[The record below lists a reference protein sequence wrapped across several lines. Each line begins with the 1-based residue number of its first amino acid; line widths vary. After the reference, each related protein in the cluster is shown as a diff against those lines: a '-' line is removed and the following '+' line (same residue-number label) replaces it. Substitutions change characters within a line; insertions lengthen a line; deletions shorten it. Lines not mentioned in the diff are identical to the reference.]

1 MVHSRTLSLP
11 NPMTRPQ
18 YLFLLIC
25 ALLSFALGA
34 TLLTFHFMNQ
44 RAEVDLVAEQ
54 AKLAGFQE
62 ELNRGEISRR
72 LTLSIAQDLS
82 AFASQK
88 PEIQHLF
95 ARYGIT
101 LNKNAPAP

>member
-1 MVHSRTLSLP
+1 
-11 NPMTRPQ
+11 MTRPQ
-18 YLFLLIC
+18 YLLLMIC

-34 TLLTFHFMNQ
+34 TLLTFQFMNQ
-44 RAEVDLVAEQ
+44 RAEADLVAEQ
-54 AKLAGFQE
+54 TKLAGFQE

-72 LTLSIAQDLS
+72 LTLSLAQDLS
-82 AFASQK
+82 AFLSQK

-101 LNKNAPAP
+101 LNKNAPEPKP

>member
-1 MVHSRTLSLP
+1 
-11 NPMTRPQ
+11 MTRPQ
-18 YLFLLIC
+18 YWLLLIFAFC
-25 ALLSFALGA
+25 SFILGA
-34 TLLTFHFMNQ
+34 TLVGIHLRNQ
-44 RAEVDLVAEQ
+44 RAEADMVAEQ
-54 AKLAGFQE
+54 TKLANFQE

-82 AFASQK
+82 GLISQK

-101 LNKNAPAP
+101 LNRNAPEPKP